1 MGSRSQLH
9 DGVTPVLRVK
19 RYAVTIAGFGVL
31 AIGAAL
37 LVLPGPGLLL
47 IVVGLAILATEYVW
61 AHRLMAV
68 SYTHLT
74 LPTTPY
80 V

>member
-1 MGSRSQLH
+1 M
-9 DGVTPVLRVK
+9 PLRLAIAVIPHETSTTKNGMEGKVK
-19 RYAVTIAGFGVL
+19 RYAFSTKIDEKDNTP
-31 AIGAAL
+31 I
-37 LVLPGPGLLL
+37 
-47 IVVGLAILATEYVW
+47 T
-61 AHRLMAV
+61 AV